1 VIEKAIAGYC
11 QGYRKAIAGYCQ
23 GYRKAIAGYCKGYRK
38 GYRWLF
44 ILPLWCLKKNWNFY
58 KN

>member
-11 QGYRKAIAGYCQ
+11 QGD
-23 GYRKAIAGYCKGYRK
+23 RK
-38 GYRWLF
+38 GDCWLF
-44 ILPLWCLKKNWNFY
+44 ILPLWCLKKKPDFS